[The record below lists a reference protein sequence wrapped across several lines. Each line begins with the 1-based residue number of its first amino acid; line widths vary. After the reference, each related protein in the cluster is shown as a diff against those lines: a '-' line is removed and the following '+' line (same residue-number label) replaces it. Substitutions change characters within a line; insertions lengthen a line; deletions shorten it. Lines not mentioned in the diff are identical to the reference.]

1 MYPFLD
7 RPFDTYL
14 IFSISFVFFGI
25 SNIIFF
31 FKTELLTGAVR
42 KRPRLSIERS
52 DSYTAI
58 LLKRME
64 AVLAGNTTLRVV
76 RMGEMELDVQHLESM
91 NLAMGRSS
99 SGSSSSSSSGN
110 GKRRRVAD
118 KPSKEMTYLYW

>member
-1 MYPFLD
+1 M
-7 RPFDTYL
+7 
-14 IFSISFVFFGI
+14 
-25 SNIIFF
+25 
-31 FKTELLTGAVR
+31 TGAVR
-42 KRPRLSIERS
+42 KRPRLSTERS

-64 AVLAGNTTLRVV
+64 AVFAGNTTLRVV

-91 NLAMGRSS
+91 NVAMGQSS
-99 SGSSSSSSSGN
+99 SGSSSSGS

>member
-1 MYPFLD
+1 M
-7 RPFDTYL
+7 
-14 IFSISFVFFGI
+14 
-25 SNIIFF
+25 
-31 FKTELLTGAVR
+31 TGAVR